1 MASDLLEYAARHQ
14 SRDAAAAVAPVLFR
28 AAPGGLHKAASGFPG
43 ATGKPFGRDLDG
55 FERGADFVAQML
67 EPEPRPLLSRR
78 AEKFKR
84 MRLFRRLLVHR
95 PWPYASADCE
105 VNGLARPDHMTGRHF
120 CVELPKLAPL
130 DNREA
135 RCKNHRQDP
144 IQAAR
149 NPAPLC
155 RARH

>member
-28 AAPGGLHKAASGFPG
+28 AAPGGLHKAAGGFPG

-55 FERGADFVAQML
+55 FERGADFVEQML

-84 MRLFRRLLVHR
+84 MSLFRRFLVHR
-95 PWPYASADCE
+95 LALTHRRTKRSMAWGAWRCHKGAVFLRQSTDSA
-105 VNGLARPDHMTGRHF
+105 TGQR
-120 CVELPKLAPL
+120 
-130 DNREA
+130 
-135 RCKNHRQDP
+135 
-144 IQAAR
+144 
-149 NPAPLC
+149 
-155 RARH
+155 